1 MANYNLKEPKS
12 NVKTL
17 VNLRTK
23 IRGEEFKYSLG
34 SSMKVHP
41 DDWDSESQC
50 FKSTV
55 QNFKSKNEFLRKL
68 RTKFDS
74 LCDELLA
81 EKRFVC
87 TDTLRAELDKMLQRV
102 RNTKKLEAEK
112 TFEEH
117 WADWEKELSQ
127 KRKDT
132 TVSKKGYALTSIK
145 NFSRECRFK
154 LAFNTINRTFA
165 TQYREWAYALV
176 RKDGEYVY
184 STDNTLNK
192 YLSIVKEFMKW
203 SYEEE
208 RHDCTD
214 YKRIKE
220 LEGEYFDVVAL
231 SKDDIHTLMNI
242 DFNSMTEEELKG
254 YVTPRER
261 LEYIRDG
268 FVFRSLCGIR
278 FSDFLNM
285 DRSNFVGNKLSLVT
299 KKTANPLHFE
309 LHPIAFKI
317 LIKYNYKI
325 PTLDN
330 GRDNRVLKD
339 IGRIAGFYEEIKTV
353 KKRKGQLIY
362 EKKERWEVLTTHVA
376 RKTFITNCLNAGMQ
390 DHVVMKLA
398 GILKPATLLRYIKV
412 TNKDIER
419 EVQKFYDYI

>member
-12 NVKTL
+12 NSKTL
-17 VNLRTK
+17 VFLRTK
-23 IRGEEFKYSLG
+23 IRGEEFKYSLS

-41 DDWDSESQC
+41 DDWDSIKQC
-50 FKSTV
+50 YKPTV

-68 RTKFDS
+68 QTKFDS

-87 TDTLRAELDKMLQRV
+87 KDTLRAELDKMFQRV

-117 WADWEKELSQ
+117 WADWKKELSQ

-145 NFSRECRFK
+145 NFSRECSFK

-165 TQYREWAYALV
+165 TEYREWAYALV
-176 RKDGEYVY
+176 RNDGQYVY

-214 YKRIKE
+214 YKKIKE
-220 LEGEYFDVVAL
+220 LEGEYFDVFAL
-231 SKDDIHTLMNI
+231 SKNDIHKLMSI
-242 DFNSMTEEELKG
+242 DFDAMSDDELSI
-254 YVTPRER
+254 YTSSREK

-278 FSDFLNM
+278 FSDFINL
-285 DRSNFVGNKLSLVT
+285 DKSNFLGNKLQLIT
-299 KKTANPLHFE
+299 KKTSNQLFFE
-309 LHPIAFKI
+309 LHPIAYKI
-317 LIKYNYKI
+317 LLKYHYNI
-325 PTLDN
+325 PKLDN

-339 IGRIAGFYEEIKTV
+339 IGRIAGFYEPIKTT
-353 KKRKGQLIY
+353 KKRKGEQIY
-362 EKKERWEVLTTHVA
+362 KHKERWEVLTTHVA

-398 GILKPATLLRYIKV
+398 GILKPATLQRYINV